1 MKIKVLILSL
11 LLLLTG
17 CNEKNPAPRHK
28 VLGTDS
34 MKVYSAFEVNNPV
47 YGKYEYWVTDGTGLS
62 WVLITDSEFQVGDR
76 LEITKK

>member
-11 LLLLTG
+11 VLLLTG
-17 CNEKNPAPRHK
+17 CDISNHPPIHK

-47 YGKYEYWVTDGTGLS
+47 YGKYEYWVTDGTGKG

-76 LEITKK
+76 LQITKK

>member
-11 LLLLTG
+11 ILLLAG
-17 CNEKNPAPRHK
+17 CNKPNHAPRHK

-47 YGKYEYWVTDGTGLS
+47 YGKYEYWITDGTGQGWL
-62 WVLITDSEFQVGDR
+62 LMTDSQFQIGDR